1 MRGAAQHIERDTG
14 DADGR
19 DCVMVH
25 SAIVT
30 VRRLAIMPAE
40 ASLASS
46 FIEGDEIVG
55 DGSTRVNRI

>member
-1 MRGAAQHIERDTG
+1 MLMPAT
-14 DADGR
+14 
-19 DCVMVH
+19 VMVH

-46 FIEGDEIVG
+46 FIEGDEIA
-55 DGSTRVNRI
+55 GSDQHAWTVH